1 MAYLTSR
8 DPGIREAF
16 VWVLVNFKVVQIAIG
31 AGLVIAFAAVRF
43 RLWEALCLCCFAMMA
58 LLAVGPDYR
67 LVHWLIPTAAFIV
80 TDRQTRWPRAYA
92 LLLGLLL
99 IPKGMVIAGEVK
111 MTALLNPLIMLAICG
126 MVMTEASARHV
137 GKRPCRLVLHRLKHL
152 SSSLSRLL
160 SRMSHS

>member
-1 MAYLTSR
+1 MGVVGIVLSLVLLMVLAYS
-8 DPGIREAF
+8 GIN
-16 VWVLVNFKVVQIAIG
+16 VIVLAP
-31 AGLVIAFAAVRF
+31 
-43 RLWEALCLCCFAMMA
+43 MMA